1 MFHSNIIMY
10 LQYINIGIT
19 WLANYGCEAYMS
31 NICKSL
37 FAAVYNFNSTGSVTH
52 ALARKF
58 GNSVGLWYDHLLV
71 HLSLVPLLQMKLI
84 LIYQAKNIKVYK
96 NFFFAMVQIYL
107 DKRLENRD
115 QKKYFLRFLG
125 PSPLTTDLGWS
136 QQVRRVSVCRNTLEQ
151 FPIVLCKLCVS
162 K

>member
-52 ALARKF
+52 ALACKL
-58 GNSVGLWYDHLLV
+58 GNSLGLWYAHLLDT
-71 HLSLVPLLQMKLI
+71 LSLVPLLQLNYFSIIRQKPVRYTRIFLLLWSKSTQTKGLKVGSVKI
-84 LIYQAKNIKVYK
+84 LSEI
-96 NFFFAMVQIYL
+96 FCSCPSHHSFG
-107 DKRLENRD
+107 LESAN
-115 QKKYFLRFLG
+115 
-125 PSPLTTDLGWS
+125 
-136 QQVRRVSVCRNTLEQ
+136 
-151 FPIVLCKLCVS
+151 
-162 K
+162 